1 MILYFAILCHFFV
14 FVCCSHLNMLV
25 AGKHKYNH
33 KTLHEKFQG
42 HKPLEKGMSKED
54 VAAKYGVPKNTLSTW
69 VKNEEKLLDS
79 LEKESN
85 IKGQK
90 FRTGN
95 FQMVDKAIFNWFL
108 SIWSQNVLLPAT
120 MIQEKALT
128 LAKELNVEN
137 FQASDIGRKETTKLS
152 RLYLRN
158 RNLLHQKWLMGGGK
172 RLF

>member
-1 MILYFAILCHFFV
+1 
-14 FVCCSHLNMLV
+14 
-25 AGKHKYNH
+25 
-33 KTLHEKFQG
+33 
-42 HKPLEKGMSKED
+42 
-54 VAAKYGVPKNTLSTW
+54 
-69 VKNEEKLLDS
+69 
-79 LEKESN
+79 
-85 IKGQK
+85 
-90 FRTGN
+90 
-95 FQMVDKAIFNWFL
+95 
-108 SIWSQNVLLPAT
+108 